1 MSSRE
6 EDPKNLA
13 VGEHKDES
21 SEDEHLDRKV
31 GQKKRDRKSERRSKG
46 HSDEEE
52 ALSEDDQ
59 RRRKKKKKRR
69 KERDDSSDD
78 DDNEEGRPRKK
89 RSKKRS
95 RRKEDS
101 SESSSE
107 SDRDVSSRRRRKRKK
122 EKKRKKYKKK
132 KKKSR
137 RGSSDDEGS
146 SRKDDGMPSYGKFGI
161 IKATDLN
168 RMQRSFQVWLAE
180 VKGIPTLTGS
190 RQEQLRYFA
199 DFCEDY
205 NTATLPHKKFYDY
218 DKWETEEYAKQ
229 RAIEANIDGGS
240 AILADE
246 ARHKRVQQERDC
258 ARQEQ
263 ERRALFG
270 SMSREKVEEMKHQ
283 AQLRSQMQNA
293 FRTGDKKTYER
304 LKDRLA
310 QDE

>member
-1 MSSRE
+1 MNSRA
-6 EDPKNLA
+6 EDPKDLA
-13 VGEHKDES
+13 VGEEKDGA
-21 SEDEHLDRKV
+21 SEEERRDKKV
-31 GQKKRDRKSERRSKG
+31 GQKKR
-46 HSDEEE
+46 EEE
-52 ALSEDDQ
+52 VSSDDDR

-69 KERDDSSDD
+69 KERDDASDD
-78 DDNEEGRPRKK
+78 DSEEGRSRKK

-95 RRKEDS
+95 RRKEYS

-107 SDRDVSSRRRRKRKK
+107 SDSDDSSRRRRKRKK
-122 EKKRKKYKKK
+122 EKKRKKDKKK

-146 SRKDDGMPSYGKFGI
+146 SGKDDGVPSYGKFGI
-161 IKATDLN
+161 IKATDLT

-180 VKGIPTLTGS
+180 VKGIPGLSNS
-190 RQEQLRYFA
+190 RHEQLKYFA

-205 NTATLPHKKFYDY
+205 NTATMPHKKFYDY
-218 DKWETEEYAKQ
+218 DKFEMEEYAKQ
-229 RAIEANIDGGS
+229 QAIEANVGGTGS
-240 AILADE
+240 ATLADE
-246 ARHKRVQQERDC
+246 ARHKRVQQERNR
-258 ARQEQ
+258 AQQET

-293 FRTGDKKTYER
+293 FRTGDKKAYER

-310 QDE
+310 SDE